1 MVLLGEDLNGSSFI
15 TRHLY
20 KMTQTQTKV
29 QPTIRT
35 QPTIRIQPAAQTMPT
50 KTTTPVTTPTKTT
63 TPETTQQG
71 TFQNLQRALVDF
83 FKGLYSVLTSPVAR
97 QPASVFEVGRIAT
110 GTAPII
116 TSPASQKIDVFIAPK
131 TLPTA
136 ASTPAVSLSTQQGIE
151 RKKEE
156 ERLKSE
162 FAGRQVDFS
171 KIRFQ
176 PSTILPTAA
185 STPAVSSVFQPTQT
199 TQQTQL
205 SPKTTTTAG
214 ATKTDKMGKPLV
226 ETISGFSEDQL
237 FNLSQSPFAQDI
249 QSLTTITFPGTT
261 TQTISNVPP
270 GVDIQI
276 FRDPLGGST
285 PFFGYTI
292 KPGDT
297 LTKIAKAFGVS
308 IEDILRINKDKT
320 DAIKNVPGR
329 PFGDIIIAGKE
340 IRIPVVQK
348 EIKQPPLLGQ
358 KVGSADEI
366 NQKAKESLQTP
377 QIRLDENK
385 LNQLILEKTGI
396 DLSRIDETIS
406 RLNQLNDPN
415 FYVNQ
420 YNQLLERTGLSR
432 DIQALADIR
441 SIMERTKQDVLEEAA
456 KVGGLVTESQV
467 AEVVNFRHGILKAQY
482 QALAD
487 AIEAKE
493 RLIDKIMKY
502 TAMDRKMIADLL
514 ENQLKLEKWKAEL
527 AMNAVKWDFNAQK
540 ELRDRNLKKLENY
553 ADAGELHTASADFL
567 YNFVNP
573 ESPLYAGIDANELRF
588 YIRISQEK
596 ARQRELDEIRTKQ
609 LIQKT
614 LEDIQRAR
622 AKEARAWAKE
632 MRERELHPLRKRRLE
647 KLIEEEEEETLDPE
661 TY

>member
-1 MVLLGEDLNGSSFI
+1 
-15 TRHLY
+15 
-20 KMTQTQTKV
+20 
-29 QPTIRT
+29 
-35 QPTIRIQPAAQTMPT
+35 
-50 KTTTPVTTPTKTT
+50 
-63 TPETTQQG
+63 
-71 TFQNLQRALVDF
+71 
-83 FKGLYSVLTSPVAR
+83 
-97 QPASVFEVGRIAT
+97 
-110 GTAPII
+110 
-116 TSPASQKIDVFIAPK
+116 
-131 TLPTA
+131 
-136 ASTPAVSLSTQQGIE
+136 
-151 RKKEE
+151 
-156 ERLKSE
+156 
-162 FAGRQVDFS
+162 
-171 KIRFQ
+171 
-176 PSTILPTAA
+176 
-185 STPAVSSVFQPTQT
+185 
-199 TQQTQL
+199 
-205 SPKTTTTAG
+205 
-214 ATKTDKMGKPLV
+214 V
-226 ETISGFSEDQL
+226 ETISGFSEDPL

-249 QSLTTITFPGTT
+249 QSLTTITSPGTT

-285 PFFGYTI
+285 PFFGYII

-348 EIKQPPLLGQ
+348 EIKQPVLLGQ
-358 KVGSADEI
+358 KFTSADEI
-366 NQKAKESLQTP
+366 NQRARENLQLPQP
-377 QIRLDENK
+377 QIDENR
-385 LNQLILEKTGI
+385 LNQLILEKTGV
-396 DLSRIDETIS
+396 DLSRIDAALN
-406 RLNQLNDPN
+406 RLMQLSDPN

-420 YNQLLERTGLSR
+420 YNQLLEKTGISK

-493 RLIDKIMKY
+493 RLIDNIMKY
-502 TAMDRKMIADLL
+502 TAMDRKFIADLL
-514 ENQLKLEKWKAEL
+514 ESQLKLEKWKAEL
-527 AMNAVKWDFNAQK
+527 AMNAVKWDFNVQK
-540 ELRDRNLKKLENY
+540 ELRNRNLKKLENY

-573 ESPLYAGIDANELRF
+573 ESPLYAGIDADELRF

-596 ARQRELDEIRTKQ
+596 ARQRELDEIRKKQ

-622 AKEARAWAKE
+622 AKEARA
-632 MRERELHPLRKRRLE
+632 RERHRLEMKILEKKLE
-647 KLIEEEEEETLDPE
+647 KLEKEGETLDPE